1 MPLRILSKDPQST
14 FIRGDRSS
22 QNDFAPLGVVNKCRR
37 LTTVISTERE
47 WRVLIGTVRNFVFPT
62 LVRHGQMCSFRVGA
76 SNECT
81 NFVAM
86 NKTQLNGAPA
96 RLWLWSVKSIGV
108 GTGCALER
116 NDLHHPMLV
125 SWLDIEEWIIKEI
138 VRQHLSF
145 IHIANVDPDR

>member
-14 FIRGDRSS
+14 FIRGDQSS

-47 WRVLIGTVRNFVFPT
+47 WRVLVGPVRNFVFST
-62 LVRHGQMCSFRVGA
+62 LVRHGQIYSFRMGA

-86 NKTQLNGAPA
+86 NKTQRNGAP
-96 RLWLWSVKSIGV
+96 V
-108 GTGCALER
+108 
-116 NDLHHPMLV
+116 
-125 SWLDIEEWIIKEI
+125 
-138 VRQHLSF
+138 HL
-145 IHIANVDPDR
+145 

>member
-96 RLWLWSVKSIGV
+96 RL
-108 GTGCALER
+108 
-116 NDLHHPMLV
+116 
-125 SWLDIEEWIIKEI
+125 
-138 VRQHLSF
+138 
-145 IHIANVDPDR
+145 